1 MLTKLYMIRISSI
14 MGLLLLFAT
23 ASMAA
28 IHVDINGNPLMLNTP
43 PMLMGGTTMVPLRSI
58 FESLGARVHWN
69 DAMRTITATKN
80 DTTVQL
86 GIGDRRATVNGQD
99 VMLDTPARI
108 VNGTTMVP
116 LRFISEA
123 LGAEVRWDESAQS
136 VSISTDIPSKQTA
149 QASSSTDTSYRE
161 PDELSSVYQG
171 AANRM
176 ADVMASNIPDG
187 TVIPVRLDQP
197 LSSKTSRLG
206 DWVSVTVRSHRNG
219 DVEFPQGTK
228 LRGVVTE
235 AQQAGDGQP
244 GILALDFR
252 QVILPDGRKI
262 NAQGSLVS
270 LDDKTVQ
277 QTSDGRLVT
286 RSKDTDPLKFI
297 GIGAAG
303 GLILGKLTKHTLEG
317 TILGAA
323 AGYLYSQNDKKK
335 NRATDVNVS
344 ANTEFGV
351 RLSHAVDYYP
361 TRSFAKAREM
371 YVSSLSLPAQSTS
384 QNIRVMAGG
393 RDIAFANAR
402 PFSENGVVLVP
413 LAPVLN
419 QEGVA
424 YKYDDYSK
432 SINLDTSEGPLQLDI
447 GKPYAMLNGEQEQL
461 EAPAQVRDGV
471 VYVPLHFLA
480 IATGSSVRWNS
491 NTNTAA
497 LDMIQ

>member
-1 MLTKLYMIRISSI
+1 
-14 MGLLLLFAT
+14 MGLLLLAAT
-23 ASMAA
+23 ASIAA
-28 IHVDINGNPLMLNTP
+28 IQVDINGSPLLMNTP
-43 PMLMGGTTMVPLRSI
+43 PMLVGGTTLVPLRGI

-69 DAMRTITATKN
+69 EAMRTITATKG
-80 DTTVQL
+80 DTNVQL
-86 GIGDRRATVNGQD
+86 GIGDRRASVNGQD

-116 LRFISEA
+116 LRFVSEA
-123 LGAEVRWDESAQS
+123 LGAEVNWDESAQL
-136 VSISTDIPSKQTA
+136 VSISTDLASSAQAAQSTQSVHTA
-149 QASSSTDTSYRE
+149 QSSSPTDMSYRE
-161 PDELSSVYQG
+161 PAELSSAYQG
-171 AANRM
+171 AATKK
-176 ADVMASNIPDG
+176 ADTQAYQIPDG

-197 LSSKTSRLG
+197 LSSKTNRQG
-206 DWVSVTVRSHRNG
+206 DWISVTVRSSRNG

-228 LRGVVTE
+228 IRGIVSE
-235 AQQAGDGQP
+235 AQSAGDGQP
-244 GILALDFR
+244 GVLALDFR

-286 RSKDTDPLKFI
+286 RNKDTNQLKFI

-335 NRATDVNVS
+335 NQATDVNVS

-351 RLSHAVDYYP
+351 RLSHQVDYYP
-361 TRSFAKAREM
+361 NRSFTRAREM

-384 QNIRVMAGG
+384 QSIRVMAGG
-393 RDIAFANAR
+393 RDIAFTNAR
-402 PFSENGVVLVP
+402 PFRENGVVLVP

-432 SINLDTSEGPLQLDI
+432 SISLDTNQGPLQLDI

-461 EAPAQVRDGV
+461 DAPAQVRDGV

-480 IATGSSVRWNS
+480 LATDSTIKWNS